1 MASLFASAI
10 PGLEFLWASSNND
23 VCEVKSVYDKVAV
36 RISYV

>member
-1 MASLFASAI
+1 MASLFASAV

-23 VCEVKSVYDKVAV
+23 VCKLKSLHDKVAV